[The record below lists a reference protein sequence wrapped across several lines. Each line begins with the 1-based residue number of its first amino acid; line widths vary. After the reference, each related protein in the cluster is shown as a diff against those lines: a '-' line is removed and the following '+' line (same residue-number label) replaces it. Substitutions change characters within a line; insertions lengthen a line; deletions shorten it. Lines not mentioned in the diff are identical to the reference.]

1 MMFIGGRRRTPKF
14 VSMRADTGV
23 RPYKHYILNAH
34 SRTASGC
41 THFLTP

>member
-1 MMFIGGRRRTPKF
+1 MIFADRGTAPCLGF
-14 VSMRADTGV
+14 VSEAGTGV